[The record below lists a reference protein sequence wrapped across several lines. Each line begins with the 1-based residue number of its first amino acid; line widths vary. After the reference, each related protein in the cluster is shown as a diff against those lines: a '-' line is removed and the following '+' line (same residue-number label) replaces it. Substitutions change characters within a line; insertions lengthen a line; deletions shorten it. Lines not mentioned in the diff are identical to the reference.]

1 MSKEYEDVLD
11 LLGEMIGQDPTVDP
25 EQISQSLVETYN
37 TTQDPN
43 VRKTIKSI
51 WQIEQQA
58 ITTLEKKKKERANDD
73 HEGTC

>member
-58 ITTLEKKKKERANDD
+58 ITCLLYTSPSPRD
-73 HEGTC
+73 

>member
-58 ITTLEKKKKERANDD
+58 ITTLEKKKKAGDRP
-73 HEGTC
+73 

>member
-58 ITTLEKKKKERANDD
+58 VTTDGKD
-73 HEGTC
+73 